1 MILIISKEMWLS
13 NGWHDI
19 VRIEP
24 QVLGLRIQDKDIGH
38 DFNYYS
44 LPLPKHIQHY
54 AAVDVILTC
63 LLVEKCWL
71 LLQTVILLYVELPM
85 IYEWAQS

>member
-1 MILIISKEMWLS
+1 MIFIDSKEMWFS
-13 NGWHDI
+13 NWWHVI
-19 VRIEP
+19 VCIEP
-24 QVLGLRIQDKDIGH
+24 QVFGLHIQDKDIGQ

-44 LPLPKHIQHY
+44 LPLPNLIQHY
-54 AAVDVILTC
+54 AAEDVLLIC

-85 IYEWAQS
+85 IYELAQS